1 MFDGHSKL
9 VMQKHDNRSLKI
21 SGIFN
26 QLLTN
31 AVILLGYLVLVRG
44 LILDA
49 IFFNYGNKVKVTSKS
64 SHILS
69 MSSMLKNITYVLYEI
84 YYILDSH

>member
-1 MFDGHSKL
+1 
-9 VMQKHDNRSLKI
+9 MQKHDNRSLKI